1 MNGER
6 GKGMPKQRKLA
17 RPRLVAVF
25 LEEDIYEKARKV
37 AGQHGL
43 TFSEWVRNLIAR
55 ELLSSYREEKNVGD
69 LDPLAG
75 GGGGDG

>member
-1 MNGER
+1 
-6 GKGMPKQRKLA
+6 MPKQRKLA

-37 AGQHGL
+37 AGQRGL
-43 TFSEWVRNLIAR
+43 TFSEWVRTLIAR
-55 ELLSSYREEKNVGD
+55 ELLSETGEEEKVGD